1 MHHPKNIKDTGFIQ
15 LELEIEEYP
24 FWPIAPIVKDDDSE
38 EDVER
43 GVYIIDLM

>member
-1 MHHPKNIKDTGFIQ
+1 MHHPKNIKNTGFIQ

-24 FWPIAPIVKDDDSE
+24 WPQTPIVEDDDSE